1 MQQYISSIK
10 IKSLDVKLST
20 YIGFNKENNEEDLKF
35 EVGDHIRISIYKNIF
50 AKDYAPTWPQEVF
63 VITKV

>member
-1 MQQYISSIK
+1 MQQYTSSIK

-50 AKDYAPTWPQEVF
+50 AKDYAPNWPKEVF

>member
-50 AKDYAPTWPQEVF
+50 AKDYAPNWPKEAF